1 MQQVHLM
8 YACNTVGAHTV
19 LVQHHLRFQHAVN
32 VQHQLHFE
40 NVSCDLMCEHN
51 CKLPDCMNRARTNL
65 VSVAPSKLIPG
76 EAGLFACEDD
86 DDVF

>member
-8 YACNTVGAHTV
+8 YVCNTAGAHAV
-19 LVQHHLRFQHAVN
+19 RVQYHLRFQHAVS
-32 VQHQLHFE
+32 VQHQLHFQ
-40 NVSCDLMCEHN
+40 NVSGNVMCEHN
-51 CKLPDCMNRARTNL
+51 CKLPDCMNSVQTNL

-76 EAGLFACEDD
+76 AGLFACEDD